1 MSADTQGV
9 AALPQRQMRILVV
22 DDLEINRD
30 LLVRRVRRLGH
41 EAGVAIH
48 GRDALVQLERE
59 AWDLVLLDITMPEM
73 DGYETLQRI
82 RADPRLAQLPVVMVS
97 AIDETDSVVRCLEL
111 GADDYLTK
119 PFNPV
124 VLRARVEASL
134 AKKRLVDQQQLLLQ
148 ALSREMEIGQRIQQ
162 GFLPDGLPEL
172 PGWSLAAM
180 CRPARRV
187 GGDFYDAFMLP
198 SGQLALAIADVCDK
212 GVGAALYMALFRTL
226 LRITACQAPAGETP
240 ADTLLRSASATNNY
254 IATVHGMENMF
265 ATVFFAALDTGSGL
279 LHYVNAG
286 HEPPLLRHA
295 AAGRT
300 SEFDVTGPALGLW
313 IDQAWE
319 VRTAQL
325 EPGDSLLGFTD
336 GVTEAIGSSGP
347 VGSAALRRALEEHTG
362 AATGLIDAVRMQF
375 ESPVDQVVVSDDI
388 TLLALVRTPG

>member
-1 MSADTQGV
+1 M
-9 AALPQRQMRILVV
+9 PQRQMRILVV

-41 EAGVAIH
+41 DVGVAIH

-73 DGYETLQRI
+73 DGYEALQRI

-124 VLRARVEASL
+124 VLKARVEASL

-162 GFLPDGLPEL
+162 GFLPASLPEL

-226 LRITACQAPAGETP
+226 LRVTACQAPAAETP
-240 ADTLLRSASATNNY
+240 ADTLLRSVSATNDY

-265 ATVFFAALDTGSGL
+265 ATVF
-279 LHYVNAG
+279 
-286 HEPPLLRHA
+286 LRGARH
-295 AAGRT
+295 RQR
-300 SEFDVTGPALGLW
+300 V
-313 IDQAWE
+313 
-319 VRTAQL
+319 
-325 EPGDSLLGFTD
+325 
-336 GVTEAIGSSGP
+336 
-347 VGSAALRRALEEHTG
+347 AALRECRTRATARASRPGRPNERVRSHGAGPGAVDRPVLGGAHG
-362 AATGLIDAVRMQF
+362 AASAGRQLAGLYRW
-375 ESPVDQVVVSDDI
+375 
-388 TLLALVRTPG
+388 GH